1 MFKRITPQTIADW
14 GERIYIRFLELTKRF
29 TSTQIMALLAIIVGV
44 LAGLGTC
51 LFELLL
57 YGIKAGLTHWF
68 PVEQSHFLFL
78 FYPVI
83 GIILASLF
91 VKYVVKDNISEG
103 VTRVLYAMSRK
114 NSYIASHN
122 CWTSVVGGATTIGF
136 GGSVGPEAPIV
147 LTGAAIGSNIS
158 RLAHLNYKN
167 TTLLLCCGAGAALA
181 AIFKAPI
188 TGVVFVLEI
197 LMLDLTSRTVVPLLI
212 SSITAAAVA
221 LTIRGFD
228 PIIAISLTPD
238 DAFRLNQIPLFVLLG
253 IFCGLMSYYFTTVNA
268 RVGTFFKKIDSPY
281 KKWLIGGAVLGIL
294 IYIFPPLYGEGYE
307 GFMSLMHGNTT
318 ELFNNSLFYRF
329 SQIDWVVILF
339 IVGTMFFKVIA
350 MASTN
355 AAGGVGGTFAPS
367 LFVGAFMGAITALV
381 CNTLFGWNLSL
392 VSFTLV
398 GMSGV
403 MSGVMKAPDLDLPD
417 RRIIERLR
425 PFHPADDYRLH
436 RLRHRL
442 LPRSRLDLY
451 QATAPERELITHNKD
466 ESVFVFLRLDDLIQ
480 DDGVYI
486 HPSQT
491 LGDIVQIMSR
501 ERHDDYF
508 PVLDNEKHLLGIV
521 RLNDVREDLF
531 NPQKYGNPITRYMLL
546 SPDTILQHEQIQSVL
561 RRFDENHVWV
571 LPVVDK
577 EKHYLGY
584 ISKSRIM
591 TAYREQLVKISQ

>member
-212 SSITAAAVA
+212 SSITAAAIA

-268 RVGTFFKKIDSPY
+268 RVGAFFKKIDSPY

-329 SQIDWVVILF
+329 SQIDWVVIL
-339 IVGTMFFKVIA
+339 
-350 MASTN
+350 
-355 AAGGVGGTFAPS
+355 
-367 LFVGAFMGAITALV
+367 LV
-381 CNTLFGWNLSL
+381 
-392 VSFTLV
+392 
-398 GMSGV
+398 
-403 MSGVMKAPDLDLPD
+403 
-417 RRIIERLR
+417 
-425 PFHPADDYRLH
+425 H
-436 RLRHRL
+436 
-442 LPRSRLDLY
+442 
-451 QATAPERELITHNKD
+451 
-466 ESVFVFLRLDDLIQ
+466 
-480 DDGVYI
+480 DG
-486 HPSQT
+486 
-491 LGDIVQIMSR
+491 
-501 ERHDDYF
+501 
-508 PVLDNEKHLLGIV
+508 
-521 RLNDVREDLF
+521 
-531 NPQKYGNPITRYMLL
+531 
-546 SPDTILQHEQIQSVL
+546 
-561 RRFDENHVWV
+561 
-571 LPVVDK
+571 
-577 EKHYLGY
+577 
-584 ISKSRIM
+584 
-591 TAYREQLVKISQ
+591 

>member
-355 AAGGVGGTFAPS
+355 AAGGVGGTFALRCS
-367 LFVGAFMGAITALV
+367 SAHSWAL
-381 CNTLFGWNLSL
+381 S
-392 VSFTLV
+392 
-398 GMSGV
+398 
-403 MSGVMKAPDLDLPD
+403 
-417 RRIIERLR
+417 RRW
-425 PFHPADDYRLH
+425 
-436 RLRHRL
+436 
-442 LPRSRLDLY
+442 S
-451 QATAPERELITHNKD
+451 ATPC
-466 ESVFVFLRLDDLIQ
+466 S
-480 DDGVYI
+480 DG
-486 HPSQT
+486 T
-491 LGDIVQIMSR
+491 CR
-501 ERHDDYF
+501 WF
-508 PVLDNEKHLLGIV
+508 
-521 RLNDVREDLF
+521 
-531 NPQKYGNPITRYMLL
+531 L
-546 SPDTILQHEQIQSVL
+546 SP
-561 RRFDENHVWV
+561 W
-571 LPVVDK
+571 
-577 EKHYLGY
+577 
-584 ISKSRIM
+584 
-591 TAYREQLVKISQ
+591 

>member
-197 LMLDLTSRTVVPLLI
+197 LMLDITAGSVIPLLI
-212 SSITAAAVA
+212 ASITAT
-221 LTIRGFD
+221 TIAFVFRGFD
-228 PIIAISLTPD
+228 PIIAVTLTAA
-238 DAFRLNQIPLFVLLG
+238 DAFELRQIPMFILLG
-253 IFCGLMSYYFTTVNA
+253 VLCGGMSYYFTTVNSRIGA
-268 RVGTFFKKIDSPY
+268 FY
-281 KKWLIGGAVLGIL
+281 KRLPSQGRKWLYAGITLGVLL
-294 IYIFPPLYGEGYE
+294 FVFPPLYGEGYE
-307 GFMSLMHGNTT
+307 GFTSLMHGQA
-318 ELFNNSLFYRF
+318 EKLFDNSLFYRF
-329 SQIDWVVILF
+329 SDIDWVVILYVAA
-339 IVGTMFFKVIA
+339 IMFFKVVA
-350 MASTN
+350 MSSTN

-367 LFVGAFMGAITALV
+367 LFVGAFSGAIVALLF
-381 CNTLFGWNLSL
+381 NALFGWHLSIA
-392 VSFTLV
+392 SFTLV
-398 GMSGV
+398 GMAGV
-403 MSGVMKAPDLDLPD
+403 MSGVMKAPLTSIFLIAELSNGYGLFIPLM
-417 RRIIERLR
+417 ITACIS
-425 PFHPADDYRLH
+425 FAVDYYLC
-436 RLRHRL
+436 L
-442 LPRSRLDLY
+442 LYTSPSPRD
-451 QATAPERELITHNKD
+451 
-466 ESVFVFLRLDDLIQ
+466 
-480 DDGVYI
+480 
-486 HPSQT
+486 
-491 LGDIVQIMSR
+491 
-501 ERHDDYF
+501 
-508 PVLDNEKHLLGIV
+508 
-521 RLNDVREDLF
+521 
-531 NPQKYGNPITRYMLL
+531 
-546 SPDTILQHEQIQSVL
+546 
-561 RRFDENHVWV
+561 
-571 LPVVDK
+571 
-577 EKHYLGY
+577 
-584 ISKSRIM
+584 
-591 TAYREQLVKISQ
+591 